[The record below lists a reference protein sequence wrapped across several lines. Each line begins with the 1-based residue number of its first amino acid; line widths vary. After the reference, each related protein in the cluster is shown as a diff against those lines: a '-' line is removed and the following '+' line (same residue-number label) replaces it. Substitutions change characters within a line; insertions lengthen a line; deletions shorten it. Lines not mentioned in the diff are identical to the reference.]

1 MRLSN
6 FRYTLPK
13 TKIADEPSSPREK
26 CKMMVLN
33 RRKKDIEHKN
43 FEDIVSYFKKGDLL
57 ILNNSKVFPPKLS
70 RRSKR

>member
-13 TKIADEPSSPREK
+13 TKIADELASPREK

-33 RRKKDIEHKN
+33 RRRKDFEHK
-43 FEDIVSYFKKGDLL
+43 
-57 ILNNSKVFPPKLS
+57 VF
-70 RRSKR
+70 